1 MFCALKDLVTESDV
15 EQKLLWPLLTTPFPT
30 GLGLIPSD
38 VLTKMSIRRLEV
50 GKGTSRKLYF
60 PDYMVVIAGL
70 PVLVVEAKAP
80 GEDLQMALGEAR
92 LYGNELNALFP
103 SGTNPCARVVA
114 SNGSELWSSPLDT
127 NDPDIRLKHA
137 DLSIAHPEFSRLLDL
152 CQRAAL
158 QDHADGIRRRFRRPH
173 YRRAVSLIGGTTFQN
188 EELAP
193 NTSRSRCAAS
203 ARDIPRLL

>member
-15 EQKLLWPLLTTPFPT
+15 EQKLLWPLLTTLFPT

-80 GEDLQMALGEAR
+80 GSEGGPAPRCSACESDKGSPNRPNGRLCVIAR
-92 LYGNELNALFP
+92 LNFPAAGGEVISALM
-103 SGTNPCARVVA
+103 
-114 SNGSELWSSPLDT
+114 
-127 NDPDIRLKHA
+127 
-137 DLSIAHPEFSRLLDL
+137 SIA
-152 CQRAAL
+152 
-158 QDHADGIRRRFRRPH
+158 
-173 YRRAVSLIGGTTFQN
+173 GTDT
-188 EELAP
+188 P
-193 NTSRSRCAAS
+193 
-203 ARDIPRLL
+203 